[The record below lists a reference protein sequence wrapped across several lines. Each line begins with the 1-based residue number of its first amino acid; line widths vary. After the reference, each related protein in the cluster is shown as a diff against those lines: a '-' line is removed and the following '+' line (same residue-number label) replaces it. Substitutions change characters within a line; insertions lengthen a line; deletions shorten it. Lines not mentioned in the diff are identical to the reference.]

1 MAVPADPAR
10 PPMLLVVSSVTA
22 NRSAWKAALGSEP
35 CRIVE
40 ATSGQEALEA
50 LVRGPVDFVLMDV
63 SLPGMDGFDVTRVI
77 KSQPNLAALPV
88 LLAADRL
95 DRSRYA
101 FGIQSGA
108 NEILLKPIEPA
119 LLRERVG
126 TLLRHRGF
134 QLPGWAPDAPGP
146 DRTP

>member
-1 MAVPADPAR
+1 
-10 PPMLLVVSSVTA
+10 MLLLVSATAA
-22 NRSAWKAALGSEP
+22 NRTAWKAGLGSET
-35 CRIVE
+35 CRFVE

-50 LVRGPVDFVLMDV
+50 LVRGPVDLVVMDV

-108 NEILLKPIEPA
+108 NELLLKPIEPP
-119 LLRERVG
+119 LLQERVG

-134 QLPGWAPDAPGP
+134 QLAGWAPDAPAP
-146 DRTP
+146 DRPPQ